1 MNGDEAILYAEKGTG
16 SRSVERARGPPLQ
29 AQCRELQRGHDL
41 GSHEVCSYRFSGLWK
56 VVLFPGPDG
65 V

>member
-1 MNGDEAILYAEKGTG
+1 MDRDEAIFYAEKGTG
-16 SRSVERARGPPLQ
+16 SRAVDRARGVPLQ
-29 AQCRELQRGHDL
+29 AQRRELQSGHDL
-41 GSHEVCSYRFSGLWK
+41 GGHAVCSYRFSGLWK